1 MVITGRQVLNIV
13 NKTLFLYAQTMPRKH
28 CCKSMFITT
37 IKTLLLSAVFTCMVA
52 VPASAQKKVALPH
65 GMVYGTKPGTIGL
78 KKASEL
84 EDFMGRRTR
93 TSAIIVGKVLRVTK
107 TKGGWFELDADSG
120 RVIRAHFKN
129 YNTTLPL
136 ELRGREVIIEG
147 VAAKQFIADDQQHM
161 AGDTV
166 VGKKQ
171 HKAMP
176 DPKKRLVFEVTG
188 LMVNK

>member
-1 MVITGRQVLNIV
+1 
-13 NKTLFLYAQTMPRKH
+13 
-28 CCKSMFITT
+28 MFSVT
-37 IKTLLLSAVFTCMVA
+37 
-52 VPASAQKKVALPH
+52 ASAQKKVALPH
-65 GMVYGTKPGTIGL
+65 GMVYGTKPGSIGL

-93 TSAIIVGKVLRVTK
+93 ISAVIVGKVLRVTK
-107 TKGGWFELDADSG
+107 PKGGWFELDADSG

-129 YNTTLPL
+129 YNVTLPV
-136 ELRGREVIIEG
+136 ELKGREVIIEG

-171 HKAMP
+171 HEALAN
-176 DPKKRLVFEVTG
+176 PKKRLVFEVTG
-188 LMVNK
+188 LMINK